1 MTQATHDSKLSPRW
15 KTLLERLRHNILFEN
30 VDDETFESVHAKLIE
45 RRFRAN
51 EVILEEE
58 GAGDSLYL
66 IVDGRVK
73 IVKWTKYGDEILIA
87 LLHHGDCFG
96 ELELIDGRLR
106 TSRVIAVENCI
117 AYEMR
122 KPDFEQ
128 LLRVC
133 SPFAIRLLQVLS
145 VRLRTL
151 NYHFVQELHRSA
163 ERSIN
168 ELHKLKRLI
177 EAAEIVNS
185 TLDLDKLLSL
195 ILEIALR
202 LVNADRGTLYLIDEE
217 KQELWSKILKGD
229 ALVEIRLSM
238 GKGIAGY
245 VAATGDTLN
254 IPDAYLDHRFTPEFD
269 EKTGFRTK
277 TILCMPMRNKDQKII
292 GVFQLLNKRNGL
304 FTTEDENFISA
315 LSIQSS
321 IAIENARLYEQ
332 ERQKIA
338 MEKDLLAAGEVQMS
352 LLPKSPPHIDNY
364 DVAGTTIPAQLV
376 GGDYFDFIPLGNDRL
391 VLCVADVSGKGLAA
405 SLLMV
410 RLQATLHGF
419 VEQLTRPKDWVLQCN
434 MRLYR
439 NTASDKFVTLF
450 LAVLDCRKHQ
460 FSFCNAGHNPPVLF
474 DASEEPRLL
483 VTGGTVLSVMEN
495 SIYEDET
502 VVLSPGDTV
511 VMYSDGITEAE
522 NKAHEQFG
530 ERRLIQVLSQS
541 RVKPAKEIIEDV
553 IQSVN
558 AFADGTAQTDDMT
571 ILVLKRL

>member
-1 MTQATHDSKLSPRW
+1 MTQATYDSKPTPRS

-30 VDDETFESVHAKLIE
+30 VDEETFESIHPKLIE
-45 RRFRAN
+45 RRFRAK
-51 EVILEEE
+51 EVILEED
-58 GAGDSLYL
+58 GVGDSLYL

-73 IVKWTKYGDEILIA
+73 VVKWTKYGDEILIA

-96 ELELIDGRLR
+96 ELELIDGRPR
-106 TSRVIAVENCI
+106 TSRVVAVENCI
-117 AYEMR
+117 TYEMR

-128 LLRVC
+128 LLRTC

-145 VRLRTL
+145 IRLRTL
-151 NYHFVQELHRSA
+151 NYNFVQELHRSA
-163 ERSIN
+163 ERSIS

-202 LVNADRGTLYLIDEE
+202 LVNADRGTLYLIDEA

-229 ALVEIRLSM
+229 ALVEIRLPM

-245 VAATGDTLN
+245 VAATGDTLS
-254 IPDAYLDHRFTPEFD
+254 IPDAYLDNRFNPEFD

-338 MEKDLLAAGEVQMS
+338 MEKDLLAAREVQMS
-352 LLPKSPPHIDNY
+352 LLPTSAPQIDRY
-364 DVAGTTIPAQLV
+364 DIAGKTIPAHLV
-376 GGDYFDFIPLGNDRL
+376 GGDYFDFIPLRNDRL
-391 VLCVADVSGKGLAA
+391 MLCVADVSGKGLAA

-410 RLQATLHGF
+410 NLQATLHGF
-419 VEQLTRPKDWVLQCN
+419 VEQVTRPRDWISQCN
-434 MRLYR
+434 MRMYR
-439 NTASDKFVTLF
+439 NTASDKFATVF
-450 LAVLDCRKHQ
+450 LAVLDYRKHQ
-460 FSFCNAGHNPPVLF
+460 FSFCNAGHNPPFLF
-474 DASEEPRLL
+474 DAGDEPRPLA
-483 VTGGTVLSVMEN
+483 TGGTVLSVMEN
-495 SIYEDET
+495 STYEDET
-502 VVLSPGDTV
+502 IALSSGDMV

-530 ERRLIQVLSQS
+530 ERRLIQILVQS
-541 RVKPAKEIIEDV
+541 RDKPAKDIIEDV

-558 AFADGTAQTDDMT
+558 AFADGMPQTDDMT